1 MIILKNL
8 AHIEKIRRSC
18 KLVAEGLSRLSEMSQ
33 PGITTMELDTWAENF
48 CYKNKAEPA
57 FKGYKNYP
65 FTLCTSVNSEI
76 VHGMPRESTLAK
88 GDILSIDFGVLL
100 DGFYGDSAITI
111 PIGNVKK
118 EASRLIRVG
127 QECLYQGIRQAYKN
141 NRLNNISYAL
151 QTYAEKH
158 GYSVVRKFVG
168 HGVGAELHE
177 DPQIPNY
184 TNKPGE
190 GIQLKPGMVI
200 AIEPMIMEKD
210 HKAETK
216 RNGWTVVTAD
226 GGLAAHWEHTVLIT
240 EEGTEILTSRK
251 GKEFYELPNNRT

>member
-1 MIILKNL
+1 MIVLKNL
-8 AHIEKIRRSC
+8 EHIEKIRKSC
-18 KLVAEGLSRLSEMSQ
+18 RLVATGLSKIKKMAQ
-33 PGITTMELDTWAENF
+33 PGVTTMELDTWAENF
-48 CYKNKAEPA
+48 CYENGAEPA

-76 VHGMPRESTLAK
+76 VHGMPRKSVLVK
-88 GDILSIDFGVLL
+88 GDILSVDFGVLL

-118 EASRLIRVG
+118 ETNRLVRVG
-127 QECLYQGIRQAYKN
+127 QECLYEGIKQAYKG
-141 NRLNNISYAL
+141 NRLNNISHAL

-168 HGVGAELHE
+168 HGVGAKLHE

-184 TNKPGE
+184 TDKPGE
-190 GIQLKPGMVI
+190 GIELKSGMVL
-200 AIEPMIMEKD
+200 AIEPMLMEKD
-210 HKAETK
+210 YKTK
-216 RNGWTVVTAD
+216 TRRNGWTVITED

-240 EEGTEILTSRK
+240 DTGTEVLTTRK
-251 GKEFYELPNNRT
+251 GKEIYGKPQL